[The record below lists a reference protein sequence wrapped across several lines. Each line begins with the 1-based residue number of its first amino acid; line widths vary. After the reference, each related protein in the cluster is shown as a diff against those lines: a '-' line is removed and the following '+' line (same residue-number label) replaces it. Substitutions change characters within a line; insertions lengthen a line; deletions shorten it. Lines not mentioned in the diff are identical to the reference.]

1 MQFEDNILQ
10 ARLKNCLLTIVEL
23 EPVLSGLNIHSELL
37 SEFRQLRK
45 IISRVSL
52 LDLSPEE
59 VSRIENATS
68 LFLNELD
75 IPFSRLRLKSDCV
88 LQ

>member
-10 ARLKNCLLTIVEL
+10 ARLKNCLLTIMEL
-23 EPVLSGLNIHSELL
+23 EPVLSRLNIHSELL

-52 LDLSPEE
+52 LDLSTEE

-75 IPFSRLRLKSDCV
+75 IPFSRLRLKNDCV